1 MPNPAT
7 RRMTDPLVAAC
18 DDAPMIRAFA
28 YRFSPRTT
36 WQAGGKSYLAAGLPA
51 GFAIATGNRAA
62 DLLDAHLPAA
72 VEFIM
77 AEPAEPDPVAT
88 VLSARGFR
96 QLPDWV
102 WMYFDRPPTRQAGE
116 TRVARLAMGADV
128 RAEIQARCNPD
139 THISA
144 DQDDVAWWGYRHD
157 DGRWAAICAV
167 EEAPHTVGAPARG
180 GSSIHGLGVDP
191 AYRRQGIASALM
203 AAVTRHYLQ
212 RDPLVHFGV
221 WLSNEA
227 ALATYR
233 RLGVKEGQLVR
244 GWSKPA

>member
-1 MPNPAT
+1 MPNPTT
-7 RRMTDPLVAAC
+7 RRMTNPLTAASEC
-18 DDAPMIRAFA
+18 ALMISAYSYRLDAK
-28 YRFSPRTT
+28 TT
-36 WQAGGKSYLAAGLPA
+36 WQAGSESYLAAGLPA
-51 GFAIATGNRAA
+51 RFAIATGSQAA
-62 DLLDAHLPAA
+62 DLLDAHLPGA
-72 VEFIM
+72 VEFVM
-77 AEPAEPDPVAT
+77 AEPAEPDPVAA
-88 VLSARGFR
+88 VLTARGFR

-102 WMYFDRPPTRQAGE
+102 WMYFDRPPARQDGE
-116 TRVARLAMGADV
+116 QRVARLEVGADV

-139 THISA
+139 THIAA
-144 DQDDVAWWGYRHD
+144 DQDDVSWWGYRHG
-157 DGRWAAICAV
+157 DGSWAAICAV
-167 EEAPHTVGAPARG
+167 EEVPPGAHG

-227 ALATYR
+227 ALAAYR

-244 GWSKPA
+244 GWSKRGR